1 MVMGIREEMNYRWVP
16 RRTRGPVIMSSTP
29 SFLSRAGQG
38 RSDVGVSGT
47 GVSLADFV
55 AGSSPLK
62 SLTRVYTSASIP
74 VHGVFLNLA
83 LESARELQPTHI
95 PGLHPTQST
104 DNSGGG
110 TQEAPVCFSL
120 IFKLFILK

>member
-29 SFLSRAGQG
+29 SVLSRAGQG

-83 LESARELQPTHI
+83 LESAREGDLEPWKPRAQP
-95 PGLHPTQST
+95 LHTAVKSW
-104 DNSGGG
+104 GGVKATSEG
-110 TQEAPVCFSL
+110 FC
-120 IFKLFILK
+120 